1 MKTTLN
7 ALHHQGN
14 DWNRDLDFYVD
25 ELAILTKRLEL
36 VNSKKADAKTAAQSG
51 KFLKKFIKLREKTD
65 SLRTALKN
73 REKKVESV
81 VKDRPNHINDPLKT
95 INDKLF
101 ARHKE
106 LVEAVATTRYEFN
119 QFLVKS
125 LAK

>member
-25 ELAILTKRLEL
+25 ELAILTKRIEL
-36 VNSKKADAKTAAQSG
+36 VNSKKTDAKTAAQAA
-51 KFLKKFIKLREKTD
+51 KFLKKFVKLREKTD
-65 SLRTALKN
+65 SLRAALKV

-95 INDKLF
+95 ISDKLF
-101 ARHKE
+101 IRHKE
-106 LVEAVATTRYEFN
+106 LAGAVVSARYEFN
-119 QFLVKS
+119 QFVVKS
-125 LAK
+125 LSK